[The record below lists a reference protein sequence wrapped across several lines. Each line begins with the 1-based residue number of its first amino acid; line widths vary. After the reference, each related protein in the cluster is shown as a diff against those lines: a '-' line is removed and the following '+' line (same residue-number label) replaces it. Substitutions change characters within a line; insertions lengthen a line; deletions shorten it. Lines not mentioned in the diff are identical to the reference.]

1 MKKNFFE
8 PELQRIELNLHENI
22 ATSTQTGM
30 GYYFTTTL
38 FACNVVN
45 TGKLVFDVTE
55 AEAAA
60 CLITGAMR
68 TVLKFYPVDEVRP
81 HFKK

>member
-22 ATSTQTGM
+22 ATSMQVNM

-38 FACNVVN
+38 FSCTIVS
-45 TGKLVFDVTE
+45 TGKMVGQVTE
-55 AEAAA
+55 AEAAV
-60 CLITGAMR
+60 CLISGALR
-68 TVLKFYPVDEVRP
+68 TVLKFYTVDKVRP

>member
-1 MKKNFFE
+1 MKKKFFE

-22 ATSTQTGM
+22 ATSVQVNM

-38 FACNVVN
+38 FACTIVY
-45 TGKLVFDVTE
+45 TGKMVGQVTE

-60 CLITGAMR
+60 CLISGAMR
-68 TVLKFYPVDEVRP
+68 TVLQFYPVDEVRP
-81 HFKK
+81 YFKK